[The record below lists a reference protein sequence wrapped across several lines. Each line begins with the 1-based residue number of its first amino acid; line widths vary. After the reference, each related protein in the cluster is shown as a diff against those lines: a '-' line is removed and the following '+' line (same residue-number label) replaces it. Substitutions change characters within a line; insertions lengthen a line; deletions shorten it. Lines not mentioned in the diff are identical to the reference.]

1 MPAILEWT
9 HTVVEHDLDGLGH
22 ANNISYL
29 KWMQSAALAHSAAQG
44 WPVEAYAVLGCG
56 WVVRSHFIE
65 YLSPALL
72 GDTILIRTWVAD
84 MGKVTSRRRFLIVR
98 ADESARRGASERRS
112 HAERGNEVEA
122 GETVLAK
129 AETNWAF
136 VDYRTGS
143 PKRIPPE
150 VSRAFEIVVEDAPT
164 SPHNGGWQ
172 NAARPD

>member
-9 HTVVEHDLDGLGH
+9 HTVFEHDLDGLGH

-44 WPVEAYAVLGCG
+44 WPVEAYAALGCG

-65 YLSPALL
+65 YLVPALL

-84 MGKVTSRRRFLIVR
+84 MGKVTSRRRFVILR
-98 ADESARRGASERRS
+98 GGEDESRRGASGRLS
-112 HAERGNEVEA
+112 QAERGNEVEA

-150 VSRAFEIVVEDAPT
+150 VSGAFEVVADDDAT
-164 SPHNGGWQ
+164 GT
-172 NAARPD
+172 R

>member
-9 HTVVEHDLDGLGH
+9 HTVVEQDLDGLGH

-29 KWMQSAALAHSAAQG
+29 KWMQSAAVAHSAAQG
-44 WPVEAYAVLGCG
+44 WPGEAYAALGCG

-65 YLSPALL
+65 YLVPALL

-84 MGKVTSRRRFLIVR
+84 MGKVTSRRRFLIL
-98 ADESARRGASERRS
+98 RGGGEQPKS
-112 HAERGNEVEA
+112 

-129 AETNWAF
+129 AETSWAF

-150 VSRAFEIVVEDAPT
+150 VSRAFEVVTDGGA
-164 SPHNGGWQ
+164 NGRTMG
-172 NAARPD
+172 AE

>member
-29 KWMQSAALAHSAAQG
+29 KWMQAAALAHSAAQG
-44 WPVEAYAVLGCG
+44 WPVEAYAALGCG

-65 YLSPALL
+65 YLAPALL

-84 MGKVTSRRRFLIVR
+84 MGKVTSRRRFLIL
-98 ADESARRGASERRS
+98 RGTD
-112 HAERGNEVEA
+112 
-122 GETVLAK
+122 ETVLAK

-150 VSRAFEIVVEDAPT
+150 IARAFEVVADDGSDGRTMGAE
-164 SPHNGGWQ
+164 
-172 NAARPD
+172 R

>member
-1 MPAILEWT
+1 MPAVLEWT

-44 WPVEAYAVLGCG
+44 WPAERYATLGFG
-56 WVVRSHFIE
+56 WVVRTHFIE

-72 GDTILIRTWVAD
+72 GDSLMVRTWICD
-84 MGKVTSRRRFLIVR
+84 MSKVTSRRRYLILR
-98 ADESARRGASERRS
+98 RTDETILAR
-112 HAERGNEVEA
+112 
-122 GETVLAK
+122 

-136 VDYRTGS
+136 IDYRTGS

-150 VSRAFEIVVEDAPT
+150 VSGAFEIVADDETTGSVK
-164 SPHNGGWQ
+164 G
-172 NAARPD
+172 R

>member
-1 MPAILEWT
+1 M
-9 HTVVEHDLDGLGH
+9 
-22 ANNISYL
+22 
-29 KWMQSAALAHSAAQG
+29 
-44 WPVEAYAVLGCG
+44 
-56 WVVRSHFIE
+56 RSHFIE
-65 YLSPALL
+65 YLAPALL

-122 GETVLAK
+122 GAESQIRDETILAR

-150 VSRAFEIVVEDAPT
+150 ISRAFEIVVEDAPT

-172 NAARPD
+172 NAVRPA

>member
-44 WPVEAYAVLGCG
+44 WPVEAYAALGCG

-65 YLSPALL
+65 YLAPALL

-84 MGKVTSRRRFLIVR
+84 MGKVTSRRRFLIL
-98 ADESARRGASERRS
+98 RGTDERRQTGD
-112 HAERGNEVEA
+112 EQQQT
-122 GETVLAK
+122 GETVLAR

-150 VSRAFEIVVEDAPT
+150 VSRAFEVVADDWPAG
-164 SPHNGGWQ
+164 SHKGGW
-172 NAARPD
+172 

>member
-44 WPVEAYAVLGCG
+44 WPVEAYAALGCG

-65 YLSPALL
+65 YLAPAQL

-84 MGKVTSRRRFLIVR
+84 MGKVTSRRRFLILR
-98 ADESARRGASERRS
+98 GTDE
-112 HAERGNEVEA
+112 
-122 GETVLAK
+122 TMLAK

-150 VSRAFEIVVEDAPT
+150 ISRAFEVVEDDEPPK
-164 SPHNGGWQ
+164 S
-172 NAARPD
+172 R

>member
-44 WPVEAYAVLGCG
+44 WPVEAYAARG

-65 YLSPALL
+65 YLAPAML

-84 MGKVTSRRRFLIVR
+84 MGKVTSRRRFLILR
-98 ADESARRGASERRS
+98 GESKGAGATLFGTRVAGGVIFSER
-112 HAERGNEVEA
+112 
-122 GETVLAK
+122 
-129 AETNWAF
+129 
-136 VDYRTGS
+136 
-143 PKRIPPE
+143 
-150 VSRAFEIVVEDAPT
+150 
-164 SPHNGGWQ
+164 
-172 NAARPD
+172 AARFLRKARHELDARPWTL

>member
-9 HTVVEHDLDGLGH
+9 HAVVEHDLDELRH

-44 WPVEAYAVLGCG
+44 WPVEAYAALGCG

-84 MGKVTSRRRFLIVR
+84 MGKVTSRRRFLILR
-98 ADESARRGASERRS
+98 GRDESQGRD
-112 HAERGNEVEA
+112 
-122 GETVLAK
+122 ETVLAR

-136 VDYRTGS
+136 IDYRTGS

-150 VSRAFEIVVEDAPT
+150 VSRAFEVVADDKSAP
-164 SPHNGGWQ
+164 SRDGGWQ
-172 NAARPD
+172 NAVRPA

>member
-44 WPVEAYAVLGCG
+44 WPVEAYAALGCG

-65 YLSPALL
+65 YLVPALL

-84 MGKVTSRRRFLIVR
+84 MGKVTSRRRFLILRR
-98 ADESARRGASERRS
+98 ADEHQGPGERGA
-112 HAERGNEVEA
+112 
-122 GETVLAK
+122 TVLAK

-150 VSRAFEIVVEDAPT
+150 MFRAFEVVTPDATDACFEDR
-164 SPHNGGWQ
+164 S
-172 NAARPD
+172 

>member
-1 MPAILEWT
+1 MPAILKWT

-44 WPVEAYAVLGCG
+44 WPVEAYAALGCG

-65 YLSPALL
+65 YLAPALL

-84 MGKVTSRRRFLIVR
+84 MGKVTSRRRFLILR
-98 ADESARRGASERRS
+98 DGNDTLLAR
-112 HAERGNEVEA
+112 
-122 GETVLAK
+122 

-150 VSRAFEIVVEDAPT
+150 ISRAFEVVADDE
-164 SPHNGGWQ
+164 SNGRTMG
-172 NAARPD
+172 AE